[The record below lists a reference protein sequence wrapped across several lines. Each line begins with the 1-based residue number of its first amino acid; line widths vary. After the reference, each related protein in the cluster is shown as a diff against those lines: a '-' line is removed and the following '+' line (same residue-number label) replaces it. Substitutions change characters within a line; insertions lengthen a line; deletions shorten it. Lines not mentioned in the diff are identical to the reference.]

1 MRRRF
6 LSMLLVLAML
16 LSMVP
21 MGTFAEE
28 TQAEAAPAAQSS
40 YGECCLDSVHTEV
53 VGEEDGI
60 QETDVYVNYSLDA
73 DHPWAYVVAA
83 AYKDGKMEDAAFRLA
98 ERDGG
103 ESVLTLWIPEECQI
117 RVFLLDDETYEP
129 LCDSYDINT
138 APTESVSDEGELG
151 ENIKWTYQDGV
162 LRVISKNNEPTAL
175 EPEEGTV
182 RDYPWEKYADQIY
195 SVELY
200 NISKIARAAFS
211 EYRYLNVVEFYGGS
225 VEIGDMAFYG
235 CTRLEKVAVFGTKI
249 VSVGQQAFDGCS
261 WLYNVEGL
269 EYCEKID
276 DYAFQGCTELT
287 QSFDFYKLAELGYGV
302 FAGSGVVSASF
313 NDKNLTV
320 LPAYTFM
327 NCRKL
332 NNVSLPF
339 NIVEIDDGA
348 FLGSSVSTIYGLSK
362 VQKVDPWAFAGVC
375 MESDNVVLSNLESLG
390 EYAFAGARLNTV
402 YISGTVTE
410 IPKGAFKASQID
422 CVQLGDT
429 VQTIKGEAFS
439 ESDIM
444 ELDVT
449 GNLHLVEENAF
460 RDMGLEY
467 LEGAIGDLNVLSV
480 ADAEKSNAPF
490 WDAYKKLHWELFE
503 DDLYE
508 TEDLNAQESEET
520 EEVEETEALE
530 ESEEVDE
537 TQASEET
544 EAAEATEAA
553 ETTEATEETEAPE
566 AENTMIAEEAA
577 ADGYYL
583 APDGV
588 TMTEEVTPEQM
599 AAYSGNDQVRK
610 GTHTVTFSG
619 LIPGA
624 HYALIVGSNPG
635 LYNANLQYIDQGKSS
650 AAGTLTFTYIP
661 KTNDKAIA
669 QLYGPNEL
677 TLESEK
683 AYLMLHPGG
692 SDDFA
697 LFSSYEGA
705 DIAPVDL
712 DTYYDDET
720 GRDGWVLWT
729 KNGIPALYVYRVDS
743 DMSYWEIRT
752 EDRYLAEPETYYVT
766 FAADNGLQKVTTKVR
781 VDIAPE
787 DMVVKEVN
795 VGESVVTR
803 NVFDEAPTE
812 IPVFLKLGWEEQNVL
827 ATFSAEEGE
836 EPEEQPNNNLYIE
849 SVEFDEFTPEA
860 VKKFFTISAKDDRTL
875 LLGTNPE
882 AVKASYD
889 VKSLKS
895 SYKSVGFNL
904 KIKGQ
909 ERTVYGEFVLNVKK
923 DLPKIKVATVTL
935 NPYYAAQSAVTFTGG
950 NVEKIVGNVSCGNTA
965 VAHHYHIDYTYE
977 EWDEE
982 LGEYVTVDGSGH
994 DEFYI
999 DYTKTLKAANMNVK
1013 TQVLV
1018 SGCLVPVDVT
1028 IPVKLDVKAP
1038 ALKVTGSNKWTIP
1051 IVGENSTYLDFTTTT
1066 KGVSLGQMTAEEEAQ
1081 VVDKKGNVVP
1091 GYTAEAYSG
1100 YVKISTTA
1108 DARPAGKQD
1117 LKVRFRVSPQGDHG
1131 PELDQAKWLEV
1142 PFTVTNQDPK
1152 VKLNI
1157 SSVNI
1162 NVDVNAAAYLVA
1174 TVTGLTDYPE
1184 NANWNY
1190 TVTGGGM
1197 KDAKACFELRQSV
1210 DFGDG
1215 IYQLELIP
1223 KIDGESFA
1231 SDKAYNAAVN
1241 GTYTVNIGLGT
1252 KPTTKLTVKLSDKT
1266 PGVKLTAKGT
1276 VNPDNSDSY
1285 ITIDAAMQNVGWL
1298 DRQGYK
1304 ITPKGQEKEVDTLMF
1319 YYDGGFEK
1327 TLVTAVEGKT
1337 PEPGTYTLTV
1347 FYERGIQASVDFKV
1361 VQTKRTLKVTGK
1373 LNSFDM
1379 DSEVVLTPSFMKRN
1393 ENGNPMWPE
1402 IVIKDAKGNEFPQ
1415 KEVITWSMD
1424 GNGVVRISPL
1434 VKNGRYLPAGKYTV
1448 TLTYG
1453 EEAQFTGSF
1462 QVVEPKLTLKTKGTL
1477 DSLAD
1482 GRVELFTSF
1491 AQYEMV
1497 AIDDYNSEWQSLNQ
1511 RGTVTVEN
1519 TKTKK
1524 ALVEGQDFTA
1534 QRFREHLYLAPIVS
1548 AENPIPAGTY
1558 KVTLNYGTWNGK
1570 DVIQTVTVKATQT
1583 MLKAW
1588 AEKSSITLH
1597 PKATMAPVSIYADA
1611 PCVNPEVKW
1620 SLELCDKKGNPVTKG
1635 TNLIKFN
1642 LDQLTQQV
1650 FNEDD
1655 SFYYDSHCTVEVVGT
1670 GIIPAADTTLYL
1682 KLTPDTRVPKNYK
1695 LLTVKVLG
1703 KKSVANAA
1711 KLTLATKQTLD
1722 PSHEYQT
1729 VTLIGTLKSFDLEDA
1744 AMRGNLQVSTDNGK
1758 TYTNVTV
1765 GTTVVPNYDRNTKA
1779 LSVTVNTD
1787 EPILAKAKFRV
1798 VLNVYGDRTCDNLIG
1813 TATTALKV
1821 AYGTNRF
1828 TVEKAPTLYKADAGA
1843 EMTLKL
1849 NAKDPLQKIDHITVK
1864 GRNDFTVYENVDTWT
1879 LCYEGTTPQKL
1890 KTTTLTLQI
1899 FLVGNTT
1906 KTPNTTV
1913 AVKLTVK

>member
-40 YGECCLDSVHTEV
+40 YGECCLDSVYTEV
-53 VGEEDGI
+53 SAEEDGVQQTNVHVDYI
-60 QETDVYVNYSLDA
+60 LNE
-73 DHPWAYVVAA
+73 DHPWACVVAA
-83 AYKDGKMEDAAFRLA
+83 AYKNGKMQDAAFMFVG
-98 ERDGG
+98 RDD
-103 ESVLTLWIPEECQI
+103 SNTTVTLWIPKECQI
-117 RVFLLDDETYEP
+117 RVFLLDGETYEP
-129 LCDSYDINT
+129 LCESYDINT

-211 EYRYLNVVEFYGGS
+211 EYRYLNVVELYGAS
-225 VEIGDMAFYG
+225 TEIGDMAFYG
-235 CTRLEKVAVFGTKI
+235 CTRLERVAVFGTKI

-269 EYCEKID
+269 EYCEKIGK
-276 DYAFQGCTELT
+276 YAFMGCTQLN
-287 QSFDFYKLAELGYGV
+287 QDFTFHSLKDLSYGA
-302 FAGSGVVSASF
+302 FEGSGVTSVSLVNCTEITVIPQDTF
-313 NDKNLTV
+313 KNCQNL
-320 LPAYTFM
+320 YS
-327 NCRKL
+327 
-332 NNVSLPF
+332 VSLPS
-339 NIVEIDDGA
+339 NVVMIDDWA
-348 FLGSSVSTIYGLSK
+348 FFNAHIGNIDGLEK
-362 VQKVDPWAFAGVC
+362 VQTIGSWAFAGTSLEMDEV
-375 MESDNVVLSNLESLG
+375 NLSKLESLG
-390 EYAFAGARLNTV
+390 EYAFAGAKLRS
-402 YISGTVTE
+402 IRIDGTVTE
-410 IPKGAFKASQID
+410 IPKGAFKASWINYVD
-422 CVQLGDT
+422 LRESIEVICS
-429 VQTIKGEAFS
+429 EAFS

-444 ELDVT
+444 GLFVT
-449 GNLHLVEENAF
+449 DSLRLVEANAF

-467 LEGAIGDLNVLSV
+467 LEGATYNLGDLVIEEEGNHT
-480 ADAEKSNAPF
+480 F
-490 WDAYKKLHWELFE
+490 WDAWMNYRWGPY
-503 DDLYE
+503 DDNVYE
-508 TEDLNAQESEET
+508 TEDLNAQET

-530 ESEEVDE
+530 EPEEMEE
-537 TQASEET
+537 TQAPEEPKET
-544 EAAEATEAA
+544 EAAETTEATEI
-553 ETTEATEETEAPE
+553 TEATEETEAPE
-566 AENTMIAEEAA
+566 AEDTMTAEEAA

-683 AYLMLHPGG
+683 DYLMLHPGG

-812 IPVFLKLGWEEQNVL
+812 IPIFLKLGWEEQNVL

-836 EPEEQPNNNLYIE
+836 EPEEQSNNNLYIE
-849 SVEFDEFTPEA
+849 SVEFDEYTSET

-1051 IVGENSTYLDFTTTT
+1051 SVGENSTYLDFTTTT

-1304 ITPKGQEKEVDTLMF
+1304 ITLKGQEKEVDTLMF

-1379 DSEVVLTPSFMKRN
+1379 DSEVVLTPSFMKRD
-1393 ENGNPMWPE
+1393 ENGDLMWPE
-1402 IVIKDAKGNEFPQ
+1402 IVIKDAKGNEFP
-1415 KEVITWSMD
+1415 KVITWGID

-1524 ALVEGQDFTA
+1524 ALVEGQDFTV

-1729 VTLIGTLKSFDLEDA
+1729 VTLTGALKSFDLEDA

-1779 LSVTVNTD
+1779 LSATVNTD
-1787 EPILAKAKFRV
+1787 EPILAKAKYRV
-1798 VLNVYGDRTCDNLIG
+1798 VLNVYGDRTCETLIG

-1864 GRNDFTVYENVDTWT
+1864 GRNDFAVYENVDTWT